1 MKTQRMLCAITV
13 TGLLAGAIYPGISK
27 READMAKEAVSTPGN
42 PKKKKAGEEC
52 KTSDECRRH
61 HRCEKVA
68 EKSVCVAPELREIPK
83 T

>member
-1 MKTQRMLCAITV
+1 MKTKLTLAIAFLA
-13 TGLLAGAIYPGISK
+13 LLGAGIAAIPPQEKADRVMESPTQPG
-27 READMAKEAVSTPGN
+27 
-42 PKKKKAGEEC
+42 KKKAGKEC

-61 HRCEKVA
+61 HRCEKLG